1 MASKYRVGIILT
13 EVANMKK
20 NYINTEVNNSIN
32 PDNNIVFSSKSG
44 IELHGSIRLP
54 KDLSHKHSAVL
65 IISGSGPVDRNGN
78 APSQLGIPPINLDIY
93 NWIADILA
101 EQGIASLR
109 YDKLTSGDTGLGPY
123 ASDPNSL
130 VDQSFDKLFVEPA
143 QDALTYLA
151 KQPGIDPDKITIL
164 GHSEGGLIAMLISS
178 SDKTILKPAGL
189 VLAEPSYSRF
199 LDIVARQLEDQ
210 IKQAKMSSNEETR
223 LIDWVIEGVKD
234 IRNSKLQDKSR
245 IITPPI
251 VSPSKTAK
259 QWQDMIQAIVYQRMS
274 NNLIKTE
281 DEIDPCELAPNIK
294 LPILITTG
302 SKDFNTP
309 PNAKGPAGSGV
320 WALAQAF
327 KNHNEDNLRYVELK
341 NVVHIL
347 RDVGE
352 QDATTL
358 LLASQVKYPYSKQ
371 FKKVLEDFLS
381 K

>member
-1 MASKYRVGIILT
+1 MIVSNIK
-13 EVANMKK
+13 
-20 NYINTEVNNSIN
+20 
-32 PDNNIVFSSKSG
+32 PDKNIVFTSKSG

-78 APSQLGIPPINLDIY
+78 SPSQLGIPQINLDIY

-109 YDKLTSGDTGLGPY
+109 YDKLTSGVTGLGPY
-123 ASDPNSL
+123 ASDPSSL
-130 VDQSFDKLFVEPA
+130 VEQSFDKLFVEPA
-143 QDALTYLA
+143 QDALSFLA
-151 KQPGIDPDKITIL
+151 KQPGIDPDNIVIL
-164 GHSEGGLIAMLISS
+164 GHSEGGLIAMLIANI
-178 SDKTILKPAGL
+178 DKASIKPAGL
-189 VLAEPSYSRF
+189 VLAEPSYGRF
-199 LDIVARQLEDQ
+199 LDIVSRQLDDQ
-210 IKQAKMSSNEETR
+210 IKQAKMSPAEEG
-223 LIDWVIEGVKD
+223 LLADWVIKGVED
-234 IRNSKLQDKSR
+234 IRNGKLQDKSR
-245 IITPPI
+245 TITQPI
-251 VSPSKTAK
+251 DSPSKTAK
-259 QWQDMIQAIVYQRMS
+259 QWQDMIQSIVYQRMS

-294 LPILITTG
+294 LPILITSG

-327 KNHNEDNLRYVELK
+327 KKHNEDNLKYVELK

-352 QDATTL
+352 QDANTL
-358 LLASQVKYPYSKQ
+358 PLASQVKYPYSKQ
-371 FKKVLEDFLS
+371 FKKELRDFLS